1 MKEVNV
7 SGEKNAENGKFA
19 ALYYIRMLSFCK
31 TSKYVGTSIASLDS
45 ETVNYLHSPYSL
57 PFYRSVWPTREAKPC
72 SGAALKCSVHD
83 DETCTYK
90 LAIVPNTRYMNP
102 RNWS

>member
-31 TSKYVGTSIASLDS
+31 ISKYVGTSIASLDS

-57 PFYRSVWPTREAKPC
+57 PFYRSVWPPEKL
-72 SGAALKCSVHD
+72 SLALVPHSNVLCMIM
-83 DETCTYK
+83 K
-90 LAIVPNTRYMNP
+90 LALINLQLSQIPDI
-102 RNWS
+102 